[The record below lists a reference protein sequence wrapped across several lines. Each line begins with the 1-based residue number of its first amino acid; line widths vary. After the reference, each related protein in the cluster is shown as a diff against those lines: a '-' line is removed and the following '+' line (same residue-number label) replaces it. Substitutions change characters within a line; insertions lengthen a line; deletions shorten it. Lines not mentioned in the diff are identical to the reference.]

1 MLTQKDIEM
10 MKEWRKELVHNRQ
23 ETVTIIVQTFE
34 EDWLTGEETSTET
47 PLEVQSVVTERTSRT
62 ASELVL
68 GDGAELRE
76 GDLWF
81 SVSMDELTRVGL
93 SSTEDFDSIGYV
105 LHRDRRY
112 RVTAWDRKGIGE
124 PNRLEFLGKVVT

>member
-1 MLTQKDIEM
+1 MLTPIDIEV
-10 MKEWRKELVHNRQ
+10 MKACRKELVHNRQ

-34 EDWLTGEETSTET
+34 DDWLSGVGTSTET
-47 PLEVQSVVTERTSRT
+47 LLGVKSGVTERTSRT

-81 SVSMDELTRVGL
+81 SVSIDELTLVGL

>member
-10 MKEWRKELVHNRQ
+10 MKEWRKELVQNRL
-23 ETVTIIVQTFE
+23 EPITLIVQTFE
-34 EDWLTGEETSTET
+34 EDWLTGEETSTEAL
-47 PLEVQSVVTERTSRT
+47 LEVQSIVTERTSRT

-68 GDGAELRE
+68 MDGGEFRE

-81 SVSMDELTRVGL
+81 SVSMDELTRVEL

-124 PNRLEFLGKVVT
+124 PNRLEFLGKVVK

>member
-1 MLTQKDIEM
+1 MLTQDDIKM
-10 MKEWRKELVHNRQ
+10 MKEWRSELVENRQ
-23 ETVTIIVQTFE
+23 VKIDLITQTFT
-34 EDWLTGEETSTET
+34 EDWMTGEQVATEVT
-47 PLEVQSVVTERTSRT
+47 HIVDSVVTERTSRT

-76 GDLWF
+76 GDIWF
-81 SVSMDELTRVGL
+81 SVSIGELERIELFT
-93 SSTEDFDSIGYV
+93 TEDYDTIGYV
-105 LHRDRRY
+105 LHEDRRY

>member
-1 MLTQKDIEM
+1 MLSQKDIEM

-23 ETVTIIVQTFE
+23 ETATIIVQTFE
-34 EDWLTGEETSTET
+34 EDWLTGEATSTET
-47 PLEVQSVVTERTSRT
+47 LLEVQSAATARTSST

-68 GDGAELRE
+68 GQGAEPRAGGLWSSVSIDELPLAELR
-76 GDLWF
+76 
-81 SVSMDELTRVGL
+81 
-93 SSTEDFDSIGYV
+93 STEDFDSIGYV

>member
-1 MLTQKDIEM
+1 MLTQKDIER

-23 ETVTIIVQTFE
+23 ETVTIVVQTFE

-47 PLEVQSVVTERTSRT
+47 LLEVKSVVTERTSRT

-76 GDLWF
+76 GDVRF
-81 SVSMDELTRVGL
+81 GVSIDELTLVGL
-93 SSTEDFDSIGYV
+93 SATGDVETRG
-105 LHRDRRY
+105 
-112 RVTAWDRKGIGE
+112 
-124 PNRLEFLGKVVT
+124 